1 MGEYGDE
8 ATRPWR
14 ILYKVYRPEHH
25 YKPTIMGEYGDEA
38 SHVPIANDNN
48 LTTQRIIP
56 AGS

>member
-8 ATRPWR
+8 AKRPRR

-38 SHVPIANDNN
+38 SHVPRANGNN